1 MVELRTYLNGAL
13 IVGAPARIECDD
25 AGFLVG
31 DGLFETLR
39 VDGRQP
45 LDAEAHLDRL
55 FDGLERIR
63 LSIPESRDELRAAID
78 AVAAAAPQ
86 PVARLRVTVTR
97 GSPDLGPTRLA
108 TAASY
113 SPPAAAAYDAGVAVV
128 VVRELTVDERDP
140 LRQVKS
146 ISSQRQS
153 MALAMASEQGA
164 FEAILLNRQGRVAEG
179 SRSNVIA
186 RVGGRVLT
194 PPLDEG
200 CLPGTVRRRLLES
213 GLVVEGRLSEA
224 DLVEADEVTLAN
236 SLIGAIPVGAV
247 GRRQRPVGG
256 LAEQLR
262 AVLSDSGWSAIE

>member
-1 MVELRTYLNGAL
+1 MVAWELA
-13 IVGAPARIECDD
+13 
-25 AGFLVG
+25 
-31 DGLFETLR
+31 
-39 VDGRQP
+39 
-45 LDAEAHLDRL
+45 
-55 FDGLERIR
+55 
-63 LSIPESRDELRAAID
+63 
-78 AVAAAAPQ
+78 
-86 PVARLRVTVTR
+86 
-97 GSPDLGPTRLA
+97 
-108 TAASY
+108 
-113 SPPAAAAYDAGVAVV
+113 
-128 VVRELTVDERDP
+128 VDERDP

-146 ISSQRQS
+146 ISWQRQS

-186 RVGGRVLT
+186 RVGGRVVT

-213 GLVVEGRLSEA
+213 GLVVEGLLGEA

-247 GRRQRPVGG
+247 GRRQRPVGE

-262 AVLSDSGWSAIE
+262 AALSESGWAAIE